1 MKDSSESHI
10 SRSEL
15 SDFFRPSRSLAH
27 IDLSPPAQFAET
39 DAIQARSK
47 SVSIGLHGNDIDAI
61 ANSHGSPNYSIIKEM
76 LSQLVRMNLL
86 PELSGIGIE
95 VGSGIA
101 LLSCATLE
109 LDESKQIQG
118 IIALEAVGPFVREGI
133 PFVSRQ
139 ILDDNSYKILPC
151 YGVFENIPFE
161 SSSLDFGMQ
170 IESLHHA
177 EKLEPAIREIAR
189 IIRPGGFFIS
199 IDRSWVDSISDNSI
213 EEMLNHEYSRE
224 WLSGKNF
231 DFNRRFTRRDNGE
244 HEYRDREWKSAFQEC
259 GFELVSEIHLHP
271 RLEWWHVK
279 KRLACLLRIENLAG
293 IKTRSRNGI
302 IRNFLSQKIGL
313 KYRRFS
319 NLVCTKHPRPLT
331 LLVLRKPIKVK

>member
-1 MKDSSESHI
+1 MKDSSERRI

-15 SDFFRPSRSLAH
+15 SDLFRPSRSSAH
-27 IDLSPPAQFAET
+27 IDLSPPAKFADT

-47 SVSIGLHGNDIDAI
+47 SVSIGLQVKDIDAI
-61 ANSHGSPNYSIIKEM
+61 ANSHGSPKYLIIKEL
-76 LSQLVRMNLL
+76 LSQLFRMNLL
-86 PELSGIGIE
+86 PGLSGIGIE

-109 LDESKQIQG
+109 LDEKKQIQG
-118 IIALEAVGPFVREGI
+118 IIALEAVKPFVIEGI
-133 PFVSRQ
+133 PFISRQ

-151 YGVFENIPFE
+151 YGVFENIPFK

-189 IIRPGGFFIS
+189 VIRPGGFFIS

-231 DFNRRFTRRDNGE
+231 DPNRRFTRRDNGE
-244 HEYRDREWKSAFQEC
+244 HEYRDREWKSAFLES

-279 KRLACLLRIENLAG
+279 KRLVCMLRIEHLAG
-293 IKTRSRNGI
+293 IKTSSRKGI
-302 IRNFLSQKIGL
+302 VRNFLSQKIGL
-313 KYRRFS
+313 KDRRFS
-319 NLVCTKHPRPLT
+319 NLVCTKHPRPLS
-331 LLVLRKPIKVK
+331 LLVLRKSITEK

>member
-1 MKDSSESHI
+1 MKDSSGSHI

-15 SDFFRPSRSLAH
+15 SDFFRPSRSSAH
-27 IDLSPPAQFAET
+27 LDLSPPAKFADT

-76 LSQLVRMNLL
+76 LSQLIRMKLL

-118 IIALEAVGPFVREGI
+118 IIALEAAEPFVYEGI
-133 PFVSRQ
+133 PFVSKC
-139 ILDDNSYKILPC
+139 ILEEDFYRILPC

-161 SSSLDFGMQ
+161 SSSIDFGIQ

-189 IIRPGGFFIS
+189 IIRPGGIFVS
-199 IDRSWVDSISDNSI
+199 IDRSWVDSISDNSM

-231 DFNRRFTRRDNGE
+231 DPNLRFRRRDNGE
-244 HEYRDREWKSAFQEC
+244 HEYRDREWKFAFLES

-279 KRLACLLRIENLAG
+279 KRLVCMFRMQNLAG

-313 KYRRFS
+313 KNRRFS

-331 LLVLRKPIKVK
+331 LLVLRKSTKVN